1 MLRTNFIVWSI
12 NLVTTITI
20 VNDVKCKMFFFFKF
34 YFGCGEILFIYF
46 IFGGDEDSSQDTYI
60 DPSLLST
67 SVGKTITVLEIIF
80 LCECLEK
87 YENDH

>member
-1 MLRTNFIVWSI
+1 MLN
-12 NLVTTITI
+12 
-20 VNDVKCKMFFFFKF
+20 VKCFFFKF

-60 DPSLLST
+60 DKPSLLST